1 MDLSLALKTAYFQA
15 LSPAIGVSVYD
26 AFSVPVSVSYPYV
39 IIASIDVNE
48 IVNSGCKSYQA
59 TVTLDIVT
67 GFSSPTGMNTA
78 WIIGENIESI
88 INPNSRINLDLSA
101 NGYQMG
107 QTRLTGS
114 NALQLRT
121 DNYYIYRNIR
131 TYSHIIWSN

>member
-15 LSPAIGVSVYD
+15 LDPEIGVSVYD
-26 AFSVPVSVSYPYV
+26 AFSIPERVSYPYV
-39 IIASIDVNE
+39 IISSIDVNE

-114 NALQLRT
+114 TAIQLRT

>member
-15 LSPAIGVSVYD
+15 LDPEIGVSVYD
-26 AFSVPVSVSYPYV
+26 AFSIPERVSYPYV
-39 IIASIDVNE
+39 IISSIDVNE

-114 NALQLRT
+114 NSLQLRT

>member
-15 LSPAIGVSVYD
+15 LDPEIGISVYD
-26 AFSVPVSVSYPYV
+26 AFSIPERVSYPYV
-39 IIASIDVNE
+39 IISSIDVNE

>member
-15 LSPAIGVSVYD
+15 LDPEIGVSVYD
-26 AFSVPVSVSYPYV
+26 AFSIPERVSYPYV
-39 IIASIDVNE
+39 IISSIDVNE